1 MTANELI
8 TLFEEGSK
16 RYTLIGNLENGVL
29 AGLDLEGRLF
39 TILNGE
45 VVSLVNPEAILGVT
59 DRREYL
65 NPGGDGLLP
74 APEGTCLGYE
84 YSTEKWR
91 VPPALTGARFK
102 ITSESNNRAVIEAE
116 VDLINASGLGIP
128 TIFRRAIEINSQA
141 KTLTMKVIESIEYIG
156 TKKMTNEECLLTPW
170 TLCQFNCSP
179 GCEVIFPEVDA
190 SQVWDMYD
198 DSRSHRFLA
207 DGCWHVK
214 TDSTL
219 RYQVGLGEKVPWIEL
234 ILPDRNL
241 RVKRSATLLHED
253 QNYIDIIDAPPEE
266 KPSDKGVRY
275 SVYSDTN
282 GFMEIEAAGGCPEI
296 IKPNST
302 MSLEVITEFKQN
314 IDKK

>member
-8 TLFEEGSK
+8 DLFKQGSK
-16 RYTLIGNLENGVL
+16 RFTLIGNAENGVL

-39 TILNGE
+39 IILNGK
-45 VVSLVNPEAILGVT
+45 VISLVNSEAILGVT

-65 NPGGDGLLP
+65 NPGGDGIWP

-84 YSTEKWR
+84 YSTGKWR

-102 ITSESNNRAVIEAE
+102 VVSESANHATIEAE

-128 TIFRRAIEINSQA
+128 TIFRRDIKIISEAE
-141 KTLTMKVIESIEYIG
+141 TLTMKVIESIKYIG
-156 TKKMTNEECLLTPW
+156 TKTLSNEECLLTPW
-170 TLCQFNCSP
+170 TLCQFKCGP
-179 GCEVIFPEVDA
+179 GCEVIFPQVDT
-190 SQVWDMYD
+190 SQIWDMYD
-198 DSRSHRFLA
+198 DSSSHRFLV
-207 DGCWHVK
+207 DDYWHVK

-241 RVKRSATLLHED
+241 RVKRSATILQED
-253 QNYIDIIDAPPEE
+253 QFYIDIIDASPKE

-275 SVYSDTN
+275 SIYSDTS
-282 GFMEIEAAGGCPEI
+282 GFMEIEAAGGCPKTI
-296 IKPNST
+296 IPNSI
-302 MSLEVITEFKQN
+302 MSVEVITKFKQS
-314 IDKK
+314 